1 MLEPIILEITKT
13 TPEIILDKD
22 NNVFK
27 ISGRAIIENSQEFF
41 NPIISWF
48 EEYFKKPNSKTE
60 LTLNIDYLN
69 SSSSLFLMKIFVLF
83 EQNINTNNKI
93 IWMYDASDDL
103 IKERGEEYKLLT
115 KLNFELK
122 ETINED
128 YEDFNF
134 DI

>member
-1 MLEPIILEITKT
+1 MLGPIILEKTKT

-27 ISGRAIIENSQEFF
+27 ICGRAIIENSQEFF

-48 EEYFKKPNSKTE
+48 EKYFKNPNSTTE
-60 LTLNIDYLN
+60 LILNIDYLN

-83 EQNINTNNKI
+83 EKNSKTNNKI

-115 KLNFELK
+115 KLDFELK